1 MHIVILSLYRNTDKM
16 SNQNSCATFPC
27 GNLQFIVTNVPESWH
42 AEKISFKNTSRRQLT
57 ADELGLE
64 G

>member
-1 MHIVILSLYRNTDKM
+1 MHIVMNMDRM
-16 SNQNSCATFPC
+16 SSQNSCAAFPC

-42 AEKISFKNTSRRQLT
+42 AEKVSFKNTSRRQLT
-57 ADELGLE
+57 ANELGLE